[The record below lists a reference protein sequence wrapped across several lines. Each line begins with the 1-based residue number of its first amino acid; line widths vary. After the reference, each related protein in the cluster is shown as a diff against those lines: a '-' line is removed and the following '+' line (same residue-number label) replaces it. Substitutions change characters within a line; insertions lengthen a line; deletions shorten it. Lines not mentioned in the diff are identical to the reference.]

1 MHTGTRTCALGMAI
15 STIRA
20 CTAYRETVCAVMVL
34 MGASSSIRFDKGC
47 INNLRNFALMN
58 PDTRDRE
65 IEYGEGAITP
75 LVDAELHTL
84 LSGNRKNST
93 AVAMS

>member
-1 MHTGTRTCALGMAI
+1 
-15 STIRA
+15 
-20 CTAYRETVCAVMVL
+20 
-34 MGASSSIRFDKGC
+34 
-47 INNLRNFALMN
+47 MN

-84 LSGNRKNST
+84 LSGNRKNAAT